1 MALTEGAP
9 LRTGDAADPGP
20 HAPRRGEI
28 GAEASRQEVRRRHV
42 LYVPGY
48 DPRDPQL
55 YRRLA
60 ALELRRFGKLW
71 GARVEVAP
79 EAIGDPAT
87 PSVGWKGTV
96 AAGEAR
102 VEVAYE
108 TLRWDDIVAQDFA
121 TPLPVKILR
130 GFKTLFD
137 SLASGQLFRVA
148 RASPWCAI
156 VWIYPVCAFLGA
168 GLLGAAFGAFVAFF
182 AGLVGAPGSAALVI
196 GALVA
201 FAGALGVM
209 AAFRRAGSYVI
220 HLIDDGRSQRH
231 YIRRRCPELER
242 RVDAFAARIR
252 EVKARSDVD
261 EVLVVG
267 HSSGSFIAI
276 DAVARAYEVDPE
288 LGRGRP
294 ALALLTVGAT
304 ELLVA
309 LHPAAGW
316 FRERLKRIAMEP
328 TLFWAEVYGPWDLIN
343 FPNRDPVE
351 ELGLDV
357 PSDRPNPTFR
367 RAFLTKMLKQG
378 TIDELKR
385 RLNLFRLHF
394 QFIMS
399 NEVQGPFDYFSLVCG
414 PWRARTQFRRTA
426 RGALMSPHLGPPVHP
441 AKKAE

>member
-1 MALTEGAP
+1 MALTDIRPAAPEG
-9 LRTGDAADPGP
+9 D
-20 HAPRRGEI
+20 PRR
-28 GAEASRQEVRRRHV
+28 AAPFAAPPVAASSGQEVRRRHV

-60 ALELRRFGKLW
+60 ALELRRFARLW
-71 GARVEVAP
+71 GARVEVAR
-79 EAIGDPAT
+79 EAVNDAAT
-87 PSVGWKGTV
+87 PSVGWTARV

-102 VEVAYE
+102 VEVTYE

-121 TPLPVKILR
+121 TPLPVKMLR
-130 GFKTLFD
+130 ALNTLRD
-137 SLASGQLFRVA
+137 ALMSGQLLRVA
-148 RASPWCAI
+148 KASPWCAV
-156 VWIYPVCAFLGA
+156 VWIYPVCA
-168 GLLGAAFGAFVAFF
+168 LLGAA
-182 AGLVGAPGSAALVI
+182 LVGGGAGAAVAVAAAEVGAAPAAAVVLGVAAAL
-196 GALVA
+196 
-201 FAGALGVM
+201 AGAVAVM
-209 AAFRRAGSYVI
+209 AALRRAGSYVI
-220 HLIDDGRSQRH
+220 HLIDDGRSQRR
-231 YIRRRCPELER
+231 YIHREDADLER
-242 RVDAFAARIR
+242 RIDAFAARIR
-252 EVKARSDVD
+252 AAKAQTNVD

-276 DAVARAYEVDPE
+276 DAVARAYENDPDF
-288 LGRGRP
+288 GRGRP

-316 FRERLKRIAMEP
+316 FRERLRRVAAEP

-343 FPNRDPVE
+343 FPNRDPVT
-351 ELGLDV
+351 ELGLDL
-357 PSDRPNPTFR
+357 PADRPNPTFR
-367 RAFLTKMLKQG
+367 RAFLTKMLRQG

-414 PWRARTQFRRTA
+414 PWRVRTQFRRTA
-426 RGALMSPHLGPPVHP
+426 RGALMSPYLGKPVYPPR
-441 AKKAE
+441 AE